1 MGPEE
6 AAEEVAVLLVVA
18 ETRLVPDETLEL
30 VALEVVEEF
39 ADVVLDTR
47 LVLELTLEGLA
58 VELDAVELDV
68 VGLDAVA
75 LDAGVLEDVADV
87 AEAVLDEVFD
97 APTLEH
103 VLPVHFWYN
112 DNSPYPPQYSLLSPE
127 HV

>member
-1 MGPEE
+1 VGPEE
-6 AAEEVAVLLVVA
+6 AAEEVEVLLVVV
-18 ETRLVPDETLEL
+18 ETRLVPDETLEV
-30 VALEVVEEF
+30 VALEVAEEF

-47 LVLELTLEGLA
+47 LVLELTLEGVA
-58 VELDAVELDV
+58 VELDAVELD
-68 VGLDAVA
+68 AE
-75 LDAGVLEDVADV
+75 VLEAAADV

-112 DNSPYPPQYSLLSPE
+112 DSSPYPPQYSLLSPE

>member
-58 VELDAVELDV
+58 VELDV

-112 DNSPYPPQYSLLSPE
+112 DSSPYPPQYSLLSPE